1 MKIPMILCGLSVMS
15 TLGPDFSHFFIALA
29 ITHHVVGAFT
39 SVLFRGPWSGRIV
52 AFMDQTRALP
62 GLKNVTQF
70 RGSCVSKHKIKANF
84 ILQ

>member
-1 MKIPMILCGLSVMS
+1 MKISMILSGLLIMS

-62 GLKNVTQF
+62 GLKNALT
-70 RGSCVSKHKIKANF
+70 
-84 ILQ
+84 L